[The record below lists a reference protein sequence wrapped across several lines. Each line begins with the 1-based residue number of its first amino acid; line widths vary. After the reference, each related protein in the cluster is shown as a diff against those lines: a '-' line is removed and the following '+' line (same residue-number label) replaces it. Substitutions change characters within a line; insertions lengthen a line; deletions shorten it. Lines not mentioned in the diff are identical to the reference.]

1 MEYLKRYSGMLQDI
15 NGERAFN
22 IIAFI
27 NTAITSGDTVIR
39 VNINSYTGPLMP
51 KGSSILIKPRFTDS
65 VKISILSSDLEPGD
79 TTIELESFTA
89 PFDIPANTRVFY
101 NNFYALN
108 HIYKRFFVEHIHMFE
123 TGTTHG
129 NDLLINS
136 QEPGGGKYNHNSGAN
151 LTSGS
156 NYSNNWG
163 TKFSVLNVPSFKCK
177 LERIIYSCSS
187 NGTTNEDWT
196 ISLWKK
202 PINANSSSA
211 SAITLINAEEIIS
224 QNNASYVTYIE
235 RFSDEMD
242 IADTS
247 LDAQTAIIPSFKKSG
262 SKQTSSTKH
271 YADITL
277 IFSYYD
283 A

>member
-22 IIAFI
+22 IIAII
-27 NTAITSGDTVIR
+27 NTAITSGATVIR

-65 VKISILSSDLEPGD
+65 VKIAILSSDLDTGD
-79 TTIELESFTA
+79 TTIDLESFTA

-108 HIYKRFFVEHIHMFE
+108 HIYKRYFVEHLHMFE
-123 TGTTHG
+123 TGQTHG
-129 NDLLINS
+129 NDQLIDS
-136 QEPGGGKYNHNSGAN
+136 ESPGSGVFNFNSGAA
-151 LTSGS
+151 LSDGS
-156 NYSNNWG
+156 SYSNNWG
-163 TKFSVLNVPSFKCK
+163 TKFSVLNAPSFKPK
-177 LERIIYSCSS
+177 LERIIYRCSS
-187 NGTTNEDWT
+187 DGTTNEDWT
-196 ISLWKK
+196 ISLWEK
-202 PINANSSSA
+202 PVNNNSATATNIS
-211 SAITLINAEEIIS
+211 LIDSEEIIC
-224 QNNASYVTYIE
+224 QNDENYVHSIE
-235 RFSDEMD
+235 TFIDYDLTEG
-242 IADTS
+242 A
-247 LDAQTAIIPSFKKSG
+247 AIIPSFKKSG

-271 YADITL
+271 YAEITL

>member
-1 MEYLKRYSGMLQDI
+1 MEYLKRYSGMLEDI

-22 IIAFI
+22 IIAII
-27 NTAITSGDTVIR
+27 NTAITSGATVIR

-65 VKISILSSDLEPGD
+65 VKIAILSSDLDTGD
-79 TTIELESFTA
+79 TTIDLESFTA

-136 QEPGGGKYNHNSGAN
+136 QEPGGGKYNHNAGAT

-156 NYSNNWG
+156 SYSNNWG

-187 NGTTNEDWT
+187 DGTTNEDWT

-202 PINANSSSA
+202 PINANSSSS
-211 SAITLINAEEIIS
+211 SAITLINDEEIIC
-224 QNNASYVTYIE
+224 QNNASYVHYIE

-242 IADTS
+242 IADTY

>member
-1 MEYLKRYSGMLQDI
+1 MSNLNRFTGMLIDI
-15 NGERAFN
+15 NNERMLN
-22 IIAFI
+22 VIGKI
-27 NTAITSGDTVIR
+27 NTAISSGASVSR
-39 VNINSYTGPLMP
+39 VFIDAYNGPLMP
-51 KGSSILIKPRFTDS
+51 KGSSIQIKPRYTS
-65 VKISILSSDLEPGD
+65 EVKLGVLSSDLESGD
-79 TTIELESFTA
+79 TQIDLESFTA
-89 PFDIPANTRVFY
+89 PFDIPANTRIFF

-136 QEPGGGKYNHNSGAN
+136 QEPGGGKYNHNSGAA

-156 NYSNNWG
+156 AYSNNWG
-163 TKFSVLNVPSFKCK
+163 TKFSVLNVPNFKCK

-211 SAITLINAEEIIS
+211 SAITLINNEEIIC
-224 QNNASYVTYIE
+224 QNNASYVHYIE
-235 RFSDEMD
+235 RYSDEMD
-242 IADTS
+242 IADTY

>member
-1 MEYLKRYSGMLQDI
+1 MSNLNRFTGMLIDI
-15 NGERAFN
+15 NNERMLN
-22 IIAFI
+22 VIGKI
-27 NTAITSGDTVIR
+27 NTAISSGASVSR
-39 VNINSYTGPLMP
+39 VFIDAYNGPLMP
-51 KGSSILIKPRFTDS
+51 KGSSIQIKPRYTS
-65 VKISILSSDLEPGD
+65 EVKLGVLSSDLESGD
-79 TTIELESFTA
+79 TQIDLESFTA
-89 PFDIPANTRVFY
+89 PFDIPANTRIFF

-123 TGTTHG
+123 TGSTHG

-136 QEPGGGKYNHNSGAN
+136 QEPGGGKYNHNSGAT
-151 LTSGS
+151 LASGS
-156 NYSNNWG
+156 SYSNNWG

-211 SAITLINAEEIIS
+211 SAITLINDEEIIC
-224 QNNASYVTYIE
+224 QNNASYVHYIE
-235 RFSDEMD
+235 RYSDEMD
-242 IADTS
+242 IADTY

>member
-1 MEYLKRYSGMLQDI
+1 MSNLNRFTGMLIDI
-15 NGERAFN
+15 NNERMLN
-22 IIAFI
+22 VIGKI
-27 NTAITSGDTVIR
+27 NTAISSGASVSR
-39 VNINSYTGPLMP
+39 VFIDAYNGPLMP
-51 KGSSILIKPRFTDS
+51 KGSSIQIKPRYTS
-65 VKISILSSDLEPGD
+65 EVKLGVLSSDLESGD
-79 TTIELESFTA
+79 TQIDLESFTA
-89 PFDIPANTRVFY
+89 PFDIPANTRIFF

-136 QEPGGGKYNHNSGAN
+136 QEPGGGKYNHDAGTT
-151 LTSGS
+151 LTTGS
-156 NYSNNWG
+156 SYSNNWG

-202 PINANSSSA
+202 PINPNSTTA
-211 SAITLINAEEIIS
+211 STITLINEQEIIC
-224 QNNASYVTYIE
+224 QNNASYVHYIE
-235 RFSDEMD
+235 VELNEN
-242 IADTS
+242 
-247 LDAQTAIIPSFKKSG
+247 LDAGMAIIPSFKKSG
-262 SKQTSSTKH
+262 SKQTSSTNH

>member
-1 MEYLKRYSGMLQDI
+1 MEYLKRYSGMLEDI

-22 IIAFI
+22 IIAII
-27 NTAITSGDTVIR
+27 NTAITSGATVIR

-65 VKISILSSDLEPGD
+65 VKIAILSSDLDTGD
-79 TTIELESFTA
+79 TTIDLESFTA

-136 QEPGGGKYNHNSGAN
+136 QEPGGGKYNHNAGAT

-156 NYSNNWG
+156 SYSNNWG

-187 NGTTNEDWT
+187 DGTTNEDWT

-202 PINANSSSA
+202 PINANSSSS
-211 SAITLINAEEIIS
+211 SAITLINDEEIIC
-224 QNNASYVTYIE
+224 QNNASYVHYIE

-242 IADTS
+242 IADTY
-247 LDAQTAIIPSFKKSG
+247 LDAQTAIIPTFKKSG

>member
-1 MEYLKRYSGMLQDI
+1 MSNLNRFTGMLIDI
-15 NGERAFN
+15 NNERMLN
-22 IIAFI
+22 VIGKI
-27 NTAITSGDTVIR
+27 NTAISSGASVSR
-39 VNINSYTGPLMP
+39 VFIDAYNGPLMP
-51 KGSSILIKPRFTDS
+51 KGSSIQIKPRYTS
-65 VKISILSSDLEPGD
+65 EVKLGVLSSDLESGD
-79 TTIELESFTA
+79 TQIDLESFTA
-89 PFDIPANTRVFY
+89 PFDIPANTRIFF

-136 QEPGGGKYNHNSGAN
+136 QEPGGGKYNHDAGAT
-151 LTSGS
+151 LTTGS
-156 NYSNNWG
+156 SYSNNWG

-211 SAITLINAEEIIS
+211 SAITLINDEEIIC
-224 QNNASYVTYIE
+224 QNNASYVHYIE
-235 RFSDEMD
+235 VELNEN
-242 IADTS
+242 
-247 LDAQTAIIPSFKKSG
+247 LDAGMAIIPSFKKSG

>member
-1 MEYLKRYSGMLQDI
+1 MSNLNRFTGMLIDI
-15 NGERAFN
+15 NNERMLN
-22 IIAFI
+22 VIGKI
-27 NTAITSGDTVIR
+27 NTAISSGASVSR
-39 VNINSYTGPLMP
+39 VFIDAYNGPLMP
-51 KGSSILIKPRFTDS
+51 KGSSIQIKPRYTS
-65 VKISILSSDLEPGD
+65 EVKLGVLSSDLESGD
-79 TTIELESFTA
+79 TQIDLESFTA
-89 PFDIPANTRVFY
+89 PFDIPANTRIFF

-151 LTSGS
+151 LSSGS

-224 QNNASYVTYIE
+224 QNNASYVHYIE
-235 RFSDEMD
+235 RYSDEMD
-242 IADTS
+242 IADTY

>member
-1 MEYLKRYSGMLQDI
+1 MAYIDQYSGMLQELYVERGQLALAESTIAISSGAAQDRITI
-15 NGERAFN
+15 NAYAGAFLP
-22 IIAFI
+22 
-27 NTAITSGDTVIR
+27 R
-39 VNINSYTGPLMP
+39 
-51 KGSSILIKPRFTDS
+51 GSSLLIKPRYTNDVLS
-65 VKISILSSDLEPGD
+65 VKLSADLDTGD
-79 TTIELESFTA
+79 TIIYFDSFT
-89 PFDIPANTRVFY
+89 PSFDIPAKTSLFF
-101 NNFYALN
+101 NNANAISFEN
-108 HIYKRFFVEHIHMFE
+108 KRFFVEHIHMFE

-136 QEPGGGKYNHNSGAN
+136 QEPGGGKYNHDAGAT
-151 LTSGS
+151 LTTGS
-156 NYSNNWG
+156 SYSNNWG

-211 SAITLINAEEIIS
+211 SAITLINDEEIIC
-224 QNNASYVTYIE
+224 QNNASYVHYIE
-235 RFSDEMD
+235 RYSDEMD
-242 IADTS
+242 IADTY

>member
-1 MEYLKRYSGMLQDI
+1 MSQINQYQGMLSDI
-15 NGERAFN
+15 LIERGAS
-22 IIAFI
+22 IIAE
-27 NTAITSGDTVIR
+27 TTTLMSGGGAVTRIL
-39 VNINSYTGPLMP
+39 INSYTGPLMP
-51 KGSSILIKPRFTDS
+51 KGSTIQVKPKYTNDVAVYRLTG
-65 VKISILSSDLEPGD
+65 DLNTGD
-79 TTIELESFTA
+79 TAIDVVSKTNT
-89 PFDIPANTRVFY
+89 FDIPAKTNIFY
-101 NNFYALN
+101 NGLN
-108 HIYKRFFVEHIHMFE
+108 QIQYQYKRFFVEHIHMFE

>member
-1 MEYLKRYSGMLQDI
+1 MSNLNRFTGMLIDI
-15 NGERAFN
+15 NNERMLN
-22 IIAFI
+22 VIGKI
-27 NTAITSGDTVIR
+27 NTAISSGASTSR
-39 VNINSYTGPLMP
+39 VYIDAYNGPLMP
-51 KGSSILIKPRFTDS
+51 KGSSIQIKPRYTS
-65 VKISILSSDLEPGD
+65 EVKLGVLSSDLESGD
-79 TTIELESFTA
+79 TQIDLESFTA
-89 PFDIPANTRVFY
+89 PFDIPANTRIFF

-123 TGTTHG
+123 QGGNHG

-136 QEPGGGKYNHNSGAN
+136 QEPGGGKYNHNSGAA

-156 NYSNNWG
+156 AYSNNWG
-163 TKFSVLNVPSFKCK
+163 TKFSVLNVPNFKCK

-211 SAITLINAEEIIS
+211 SAITLINNEEIIC
-224 QNNASYVTYIE
+224 QNNASYVHYIE
-235 RFSDEMD
+235 RYSDEMD
-242 IADTS
+242 IADTY

>member
-1 MEYLKRYSGMLQDI
+1 MSNLNRFTGMLIDI
-15 NGERAFN
+15 NNERMLN
-22 IIAFI
+22 VIGKI
-27 NTAITSGDTVIR
+27 NTAISSGASTSR
-39 VNINSYTGPLMP
+39 VYIDAYNGPLMP
-51 KGSSILIKPRFTDS
+51 KGSSIQIKPRYTS
-65 VKISILSSDLEPGD
+65 EVKLGVLSSDLESGD
-79 TTIELESFTA
+79 TQIELESFTA
-89 PFDIPANTRVFY
+89 PFDIPANTRIFF

-108 HIYKRFFVEHIHMFE
+108 HIYKRYFVEHIHMFE
-123 TGTTHG
+123 QGGNHG

-136 QEPGGGKYNHNSGAN
+136 QEPGGGKYNHNSGAA

-156 NYSNNWG
+156 AYSNNWG

-187 NGTTNEDWT
+187 SGTTNEDWT

-211 SAITLINAEEIIS
+211 SAITLINNEEIIC
-224 QNNASYVTYIE
+224 QNNASYVHYIE
-235 RFSDEMD
+235 RYSDEMD
-242 IADTS
+242 IADTY

>member
-1 MEYLKRYSGMLQDI
+1 MEYLKRYSGMLEDI

-22 IIAFI
+22 IIAII
-27 NTAITSGDTVIR
+27 NTAITSGATVIR

-65 VKISILSSDLEPGD
+65 VKIAVLSSDLDTGD
-79 TTIELESFTA
+79 TTIDLESFTA

-108 HIYKRFFVEHIHMFE
+108 HIYKRFFVEHIYMFE

-136 QEPGGGKYNHNSGAN
+136 QEPGGGKYNHDAGAT
-151 LTSGS
+151 LTTGS
-156 NYSNNWG
+156 SYSNNWG

-202 PINANSSSA
+202 PINPNSTTA
-211 SAITLINAEEIIS
+211 SAITLINDEEIIC
-224 QNNASYVTYIE
+224 QNDSSYVHYIE
-235 RFSDEMD
+235 RYSDEMD
-242 IADTS
+242 IADTY

>member
-22 IIAFI
+22 IIAII
-27 NTAITSGDTVIR
+27 NTAITSGATVIR

-65 VKISILSSDLEPGD
+65 VKIAVLSSDLDTGD
-79 TTIELESFTA
+79 TTIDLESFTA
-89 PFDIPANTRVFY
+89 PFDIPANTRIFF

-136 QEPGGGKYNHNSGAN
+136 QEPGGGKYNHDAGTT
-151 LTSGS
+151 LTTGS
-156 NYSNNWG
+156 SYSNNWG

-202 PINANSSSA
+202 PINPNSTTA
-211 SAITLINAEEIIS
+211 STITLINEQEIIC
-224 QNNASYVTYIE
+224 QNNASYVHYIE
-235 RFSDEMD
+235 VELNEN
-242 IADTS
+242 
-247 LDAQTAIIPSFKKSG
+247 LDAGMAIIPSFKKSG

>member
-1 MEYLKRYSGMLQDI
+1 MSNLNRFTGMLIDI
-15 NGERAFN
+15 NNERMLN
-22 IIAFI
+22 VIGKI
-27 NTAITSGDTVIR
+27 NTAISSGASVSR
-39 VNINSYTGPLMP
+39 VFIDAYNGPLMP
-51 KGSSILIKPRFTDS
+51 KGSSIQIKPRYTS
-65 VKISILSSDLEPGD
+65 EVKLGVLSSDLESGD
-79 TTIELESFTA
+79 TQIDLESFTA
-89 PFDIPANTRVFY
+89 PFDIPANTRIFF

-136 QEPGGGKYNHNSGAN
+136 QEPGGGKYNHDAGAT
-151 LTSGS
+151 LTTGS
-156 NYSNNWG
+156 SYSNNWG

-202 PINANSSSA
+202 PINPNSTTA
-211 SAITLINAEEIIS
+211 STITLINEQEIIC
-224 QNNASYVTYIE
+224 QNNASYVHYIE
-235 RFSDEMD
+235 VELNEN
-242 IADTS
+242 
-247 LDAQTAIIPSFKKSG
+247 LDAGMAIIPSFKKSG

>member
-1 MEYLKRYSGMLQDI
+1 MANIDQYSGMLQELYVERGQLALAELTTVVPSGLGTTRLLI
-15 NGERAFN
+15 NAY
-22 IIAFI
+22 A
-27 NTAITSGDTVIR
+27 
-39 VNINSYTGPLMP
+39 GPFLP
-51 KGSSILIKPRFTDS
+51 RGSSLLIKPRYTNNIFS
-65 VKISILSSDLEPGD
+65 VKLADDLDSGD
-79 TTIELESFTA
+79 TAIDIDSFT
-89 PFDIPANTRVFY
+89 PSYDIPAKTSLFF
-101 NNFYALN
+101 NNANAISFEN
-108 HIYKRFFVEHIHMFE
+108 KRFFVEHIHMFE

-136 QEPGGGKYNHNSGAN
+136 QEPGGGKYNHNSGAA

-156 NYSNNWG
+156 SYSNNWG

-187 NGTTNEDWT
+187 DGTTNEDWT

-202 PINANSSSA
+202 PINPNSNTA
-211 SAITLINAEEIIS
+211 SAITLINDEDIIC
-224 QNNASYVTYIE
+224 QNDSSYVHYIE
-235 RFSDEMD
+235 RYSDEMD
-242 IADTS
+242 IADTY

>member
-1 MEYLKRYSGMLQDI
+1 MSNLNRFTGMLIDI
-15 NGERAFN
+15 NNERMLN
-22 IIAFI
+22 VIGKI
-27 NTAITSGDTVIR
+27 NTAISSGASTSR
-39 VNINSYTGPLMP
+39 VYIDAYNGPLMP
-51 KGSSILIKPRFTDS
+51 KGSSVQIKPRYTS
-65 VKISILSSDLEPGD
+65 EVKLGVLSSDLESGD
-79 TTIELESFTA
+79 TQIELESFTA
-89 PFDIPANTRVFY
+89 PFDIPANTRIFF

-123 TGTTHG
+123 QGGNHG

-136 QEPGGGKYNHNSGAN
+136 QEPGGGKYNHNSGAA

-156 NYSNNWG
+156 AYSNNWG

-211 SAITLINAEEIIS
+211 SAITLINNEEIIC
-224 QNNASYVTYIE
+224 QNNASYVHYIE
-235 RFSDEMD
+235 RYSDEMD
-242 IADTS
+242 IADTY